1 MSVALFLLAS
11 LLNVASRCEAT
22 ALWDNDVVLEF
33 EDRDANE
40 KKGNKP
46 TEEGCGDGWVELASD
61 CSDAKPEDKL
71 CAKIGKPLQFVS
83 WLHLQYVCD
92 EAGGHLPEPTDG
104 NNNLITTLLTSYGQI
119 FGTQTLMYLGA
130 TDVTHSN
137 NWKWSSSKK
146 DLKGAL
152 EPAKWSDNNVPST
165 KANKDCLAL
174 DSETSKWMAVDCEND
189 NLKTLIAN
197 LCVKQASKTN
207 QAVKELPAGA

>member
-1 MSVALFLLAS
+1 MSAALFLLAS

-22 ALWDNDVVLEF
+22 ALWDNDVALEF
-33 EDRDANE
+33 EDRVDPDVTA
-40 KKGNKP
+40 
-46 TEEGCGDGWVELASD
+46 TQQGCGEGWVELASD

-104 NNNLITTLLTSYGQI
+104 NNNLLTTLLTSYGQI

-137 NWKWSSSKK
+137 NWK
-146 DLKGAL
+146 
-152 EPAKWSDNNVPST
+152 
-165 KANKDCLAL
+165 
-174 DSETSKWMAVDCEND
+174 
-189 NLKTLIAN
+189 
-197 LCVKQASKTN
+197 
-207 QAVKELPAGA
+207 